1 MYKIIWLVILC
12 FCLSYTPLAFAV
24 AGGGGG
30 GGTGGGG
37 ASVPSLHILGQLL
50 FVLFIAL
57 WSRKSK

>member
-1 MYKIIWLVILC
+1 MYKIIWLLILC
-12 FCLSYTPLAFAV
+12 FSLSYTPLVFAV
-24 AGGGGG
+24 AGGGG

-37 ASVPSLHILGQLL
+37 ASVPSLHILGQLI

>member
-1 MYKIIWLVILC
+1 MYRIIWFLILC
-12 FCLSYTPLAFAV
+12 ISLSYTPLVFAV

-30 GGTGGGG
+30 TGGGGGG
-37 ASVPSLHILGQLL
+37 ASVPSLHIFGQLI